1 MKFISLVASLMVAT
15 SNAWTLHDG
24 HIVPDNDP
32 ILKDA
37 PAAGTKMSMAF
48 ETLLQAK
55 EAYFSYILNVIN

>member
-1 MKFISLVASLMVAT
+1 MVAT
-15 SNAWTLHDG
+15 SNAWSLHDG
-24 HIVPDNDP
+24 LILPDDDP
-32 ILKDA
+32 LLKDA